1 MSQRRASC
9 VCGQLRV
16 ECKGDPVR
24 VSMCHCF
31 ACQQRS
37 GSVYAVQ
44 ARFRREDI
52 TAIEGRSQTFIR
64 KGDESG
70 IPTTFHFCPECGS
83 TVYYV
88 SSQQP
93 ELVAIAVGAFTDP
106 NFPAP
111 VFSVYEERSHPWAV
125 PRGIPMEHMD

>member
-16 ECKGDPVR
+16 EVTGEPIR

-31 ACQQRS
+31 ACQQRT
-37 GSVYAVQ
+37 GSVYGVQ
-44 ARFRREDI
+44 ARFRREAI
-52 TAIEGRSQTFIR
+52 TAIEGRSKTFTR

-70 IPTTFHFCPECGS
+70 NSAHFHFCPECGS
-83 TVYYV
+83 TVYYEFAHDPDV
-88 SSQQP
+88 I
-93 ELVAIAVGAFTDP
+93 AITVGAFADP
-106 NFPAP
+106 AFPAP
-111 VFSVYEERSHPWAV
+111 VFSVYEERSHSWAV

>member
-1 MSQRRASC
+1 
-9 VCGQLRV
+9 
-16 ECKGDPVR
+16 VR

-52 TAIEGRSQTFIR
+52 TAFEGRSHTFIR

-70 IPTTFHFCPECGS
+70 LPITFHFCPECGS

-88 SSQQP
+88 NPREP

-106 NFPAP
+106 TFPAP
-111 VFSVYEERSHPWAV
+111 DLSAYEERSHPWAV
-125 PRGIPMEHMD
+125 PRGIPMKHMD